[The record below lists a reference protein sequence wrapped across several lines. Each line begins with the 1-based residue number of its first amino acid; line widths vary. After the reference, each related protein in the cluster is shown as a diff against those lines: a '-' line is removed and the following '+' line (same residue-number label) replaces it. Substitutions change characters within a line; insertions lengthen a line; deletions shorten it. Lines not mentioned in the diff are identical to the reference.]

1 MGSKL
6 KTFREKKIMVDIQKE
21 YEYQHPSD
29 WKPPNN
35 ITDIQK
41 IFEAYNFFD
50 GRMIGTVKWEYTKEH
65 PNDLVVFN
73 ANVLIPGYGKVWYG
87 DLNLTEDYLVLR
99 KIAGTINI
107 ELYVLWE
114 MDARFGEEMQ
124 PLNEL
129 LDKAVWNTT
138 EDNPT
143 KEWYKKK
150 MDKRY
155 NT

>member
-50 GRMIGTVKWEYTKEH
+50 GRMIGGSKTGYCTEH
-65 PNDLVVFN
+65 SDDLIVFN
-73 ANVLIPGYGKVWYG
+73 ANVLMPGYGKVWYG
-87 DLNLTEDYLVLR
+87 DLNLTQDYILL
-99 KIAGTINI
+99 KSIAESLDTT
-107 ELYVLWE
+107 LYILWE
-114 MDARFGEEMQ
+114 SDGRFGEENK
-124 PLNEL
+124 PIDEL
-129 LDKAVWNTT
+129 IKKAVWNTD
-138 EDNPT
+138 ELKPT
-143 KEWYKKK
+143 KEWYKNK
-150 MDKRY
+150 MDKKY
-155 NT
+155 NE